1 MIETEDR
8 ERLKRR
14 HTEKDRKG
22 HVLYRCVFVC
32 CVCVRN
38 RKREREREKERVDR
52 ERAGERLHCPLHT
65 HFKSLP
71 V

>member
-1 MIETEDR
+1 MIEAEDR

-22 HVLYRCVFVC
+22 HVLYRCVFVY

-38 RKREREREKERVDR
+38 RKRGRERKR
-52 ERAGERLHCPLHT
+52 E
-65 HFKSLP
+65 
-71 V
+71 